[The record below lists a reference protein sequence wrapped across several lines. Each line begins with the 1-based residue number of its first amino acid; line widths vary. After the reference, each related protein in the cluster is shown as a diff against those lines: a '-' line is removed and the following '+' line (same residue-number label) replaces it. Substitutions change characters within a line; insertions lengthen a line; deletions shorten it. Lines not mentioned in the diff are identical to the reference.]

1 MARIPDGEL
10 ERIKREVSLVRL
22 LEGQGYRLVSQGKD
36 LACRCPWH
44 EGDETPSCIVTPKTN
59 LWHCFGCDAGGTVID
74 WVMRSHRISFRHAC
88 ELLLKEHPALVA
100 AAGNSAAGSAPKLS
114 QGKLRQAQSF
124 ALETD
129 ADQAAS
135 DQRLIDQVI
144 EFYHETLLASPEA
157 LKYLQGRGLG
167 NREMIERFRLGFANR
182 TLAYRLAPKQY
193 KAGAELRTALQRIGI
208 LRESGHEH
216 FNGSIVVPLWA
227 APRTGPAAGTGAA
240 RGSPA
245 DGNPAGDVPERPRH
259 VVGAYARKIN
269 DNLRLGTPKHLYL
282 PGPHRGVLNGEGLEG
297 EREVILCE
305 AILDALTFWAAG
317 YRNVTSCF
325 GVNGLTDELVAKL
338 KACGT
343 QRVLIAFDRDEA
355 GDRGAE
361 AVAQRLMAEGLECY
375 RLLFPKGMD
384 ANEYACRVMPAE
396 KSLGVVIRSAQWM
409 GRGVNPVQTS
419 LAVAAPAAG
428 AAPKWPPS
436 RPPDTLEPA
445 APESSPL
452 AAETHTPDAPAA
464 EGIGTAEESAAEKA
478 ASPAPAILPQAQSMS
493 PQSEAAAVPAG
504 PPLEAEAKGDVACR
518 AGAGSQADEQQ
529 LVITFGERRY
539 RVRGLPKQLGEAL
552 KVNVLLTCSTAQ
564 DLAPAAAAEAGL
576 HVDTL
581 DLYQAKAR
589 AVFAKLAALELC
601 IEESV
606 IQHDLGR
613 LLLKLEQVIDERARA
628 AEQPSVAPLP
638 AMSAQDTAGAL
649 AFLRDERLIE
659 RIAGGFE
666 RVGLVGEP
674 SNALVAYLACVS
686 RKLASP
692 LAVLIQSTS
701 AAGKSTLMDAVLAL
715 VPEEDRVHYSAMTGQ
730 SLFYLGEQEIKHKIL
745 AIAEEE
751 GVRQAAYALKV
762 LQSQGELTIASTGK
776 DPATGMLVTQQYRVE
791 GPVMLFLTTT
801 AIDVDEE
808 LTNRC
813 LVLTINES
821 REQTRAIQARQR
833 SRRTLAGLI
842 AQEEAQTITR
852 LHRNAQRLLRPLAV
866 VNPYAEQLTFLDD
879 RTRTRRDHAKYLTL
893 IETITLLH
901 QHQRVLRTA
910 RSGGKVIEYIEVE
923 LADIALANAL
933 AHEVLGRSLDELP
946 PQTRRVLGVI
956 EVMVEEECRA
966 RSIARTDARFT
977 RRELRGRCGM
987 SDAAVRIHLERLIAM
1002 EYVRP
1007 VAGRNGQ
1014 RFEYELAFDGDV
1026 ARSAPQMIGLI
1037 DVDALRAAQP
1047 LQAAHALRAAAT
1059 GPVGTAATS
1068 QGQIPNLA
1076 PTLQAACTPLAS
1088 TSQGAVLCE
1097 NPKCDSDLPDPCC
1110 VGSEKAPLGRAV
1122 PGDRSRNGDGR
1133 PASAGP
1139 APALSSSLAAV
1150 FSSGR

>member
-1 MARIPDGEL
+1 MARIADAEL
-10 ERIKREVSLVRL
+10 ERLKREVSLVRL
-22 LEGQGYRLVSQGKD
+22 IEGQGHRLVSHGKD

-44 EGDETPSCIVTPKTN
+44 EGDETPSCIVTPKSN

-74 WVMRSHRISFRHAC
+74 WVMRSHRVSFRHAC
-88 ELLLKEHPALVA
+88 ELLMKEHPALGVA
-100 AAGNSAAGSAPKLS
+100 PGTGTAPGSPADGSTAGHPGAGAGGRLS
-114 QGKLRQAQSF
+114 QGKLRQAHSF
-124 ALETD
+124 ALKSSSDE
-129 ADQAAS
+129 AAN
-135 DQRLIDQVI
+135 DQRLLDQVI

-157 LKYLQGRGLG
+157 LKYLEGRGLG
-167 NREMIERFRLGFANR
+167 NRELIERFRLGFANR
-182 TLAYRLAPKQY
+182 TLAYRLAPKQF
-193 KAGAELRTALQRIGI
+193 KAGAELRAALQRVGI
-208 LRESGHEH
+208 LRDSGHEH
-216 FNGSIVVPLWA
+216 FNGSIVVPLW
-227 APRTGPAAGTGAA
+227 GAA
-240 RGSPA
+240 RGSLVAA
-245 DGNPAGDVPERPRH
+245 DAANNPRP
-259 VVGAYARKIN
+259 VVGAYARKVN
-269 DNLRLGTPKHLYL
+269 DNLRAGTAKHLYL

-305 AILDALTFWAAG
+305 ALLDALTFWTAG
-317 YRNVTSCF
+317 YRNVTSCY
-325 GVNGLTDELVAKL
+325 GANGLTEEIVVAL
-338 KACGT
+338 KACGA
-343 QRVLIAFDRDEA
+343 QRVLVAFDRDEA

-361 AVAQRLMAEGLECY
+361 AVAQRLMADGLECY

-384 ANEYACRVMPAE
+384 ANAYASSVKPAE
-396 KSLGVVIRSAQWM
+396 KSLGVVIRAAQWM
-409 GRGVNPVQTS
+409 GRGVKPV
-419 LAVAAPAAG
+419 PAAISP
-428 AAPKWPPS
+428 AP
-436 RPPDTLEPA
+436 T
-445 APESSPL
+445 PL
-452 AAETHTPDAPAA
+452 AAETDPVQAA
-464 EGIGTAEESAAEKA
+464 VAQE
-478 ASPAPAILPQAQSMS
+478 ASPAEGSAAKEEMPAARGASDAEPMLPE
-493 PQSEAAAVPAG
+493 PEAAAVPSLS
-504 PPLEAEAKGDVACR
+504 PPELEAKASAACQAGAAGR
-518 AGAGSQADEQQ
+518 AGAGCQAEQQ
-529 LVITFGERRY
+529 LVIVFGERRY
-539 RVRGLPKQLGEAL
+539 RVRGLPKQLGESL
-552 KVNVLLTCSTAQ
+552 KVNVLVTCAVGESLTPEAVGWG
-564 DLAPAAAAEAGL
+564 ARPAGGL

-589 AVFAKLAALELC
+589 AVFAQCAAGELGL
-601 IEESV
+601 EESV

-613 LLLKLEQVIDERARA
+613 LLLSLEQVIDERARA
-628 AEQPSVAPLP
+628 AEAPSVAPLP
-638 AMSAQDTAGAL
+638 AMSAEDAAEAF

-833 SRRTLAGLI
+833 SRRTLEGLL
-842 AQEEAQTITR
+842 AQSESEAIQR

-893 IETITLLH
+893 IETVALLH
-901 QHQRVLRTA
+901 QYQREVRTVKRA
-910 RSGGKVIEYIEVE
+910 GRVIEYIEVT
-923 LADIALANAL
+923 LADIALANQL

-956 EVMVEEECRA
+956 EAMVEGECRD
-966 RSIARTDARFT
+966 RSITRADARFT
-977 RRELRGRCGM
+977 RRALRRRCGM
-987 SDAAVRIHLERLIAM
+987 SDTAVRIHLERLIAQ

-1007 VAGRNGQ
+1007 VAGRNGA
-1014 RFEYELAFDGDV
+1014 RFEYELLFDGDLD
-1026 ARSAPQMIGLI
+1026 ASAPQMIGLI
-1037 DVDALRAAQP
+1037 DIAA
-1047 LQAAHALRAAAT
+1047 LQAAHALQPAALRPDSLT
-1059 GPVGTAATS
+1059 TIATS
-1068 QGQIPNLA
+1068 QGQSPDLA
-1076 PTLQAACTPLAS
+1076 PTLQGACTPLAG
-1088 TSQGAVLCE
+1088 TLQGVELVE
-1097 NPKCDSDLPDPCC
+1097 NQNGNTLLGRSSRVDSENAL
-1110 VGSEKAPLGRAV
+1110 LGRAA
-1122 PGDRSRNGDGR
+1122 PGDRSRHGEGR
-1133 PASAGP
+1133 PAGGRAAGA

-1150 FSSGR
+1150 CSSGR